1 LNYGR
6 LKKAE
11 EKGDPE
17 GGPAVSI
24 NLDPQDLS
32 KNGPPNRQHSPAE
45 MRPQHTYREG
55 LLGLCSFRDK
65 ACNPQETG
73 GSREFGGQVGWAVGT
88 STWRKVG
95 IEEVWD
101 LEQSEGGSGDGVNK
115 ICSVK
120 ELIN

>member
-1 LNYGR
+1 
-6 LKKAE
+6 
-11 EKGDPE
+11 
-17 GGPAVSI
+17 
-24 NLDPQDLS
+24 
-32 KNGPPNRQHSPAE
+32 